1 MSAPERPADRAA
13 EIARAWERE
22 EPGLPVGSIGIL
34 TRIWQAAKLG
44 IDPVLVTCD
53 DDNTGSMKVIEAN
66 GGVFEDQRGVK
77 LRYWIP
83 AS

>member
-1 MSAPERPADRAA
+1 MLAQA
-13 EIARAWERE
+13 
-22 EPGLPVGSIGIL
+22 LPL
-34 TRIWQAAKLG
+34 AAKLG

-53 DDNTGSMKVIEAN
+53 DDNTASRKVIEAN

-83 AS
+83 TS